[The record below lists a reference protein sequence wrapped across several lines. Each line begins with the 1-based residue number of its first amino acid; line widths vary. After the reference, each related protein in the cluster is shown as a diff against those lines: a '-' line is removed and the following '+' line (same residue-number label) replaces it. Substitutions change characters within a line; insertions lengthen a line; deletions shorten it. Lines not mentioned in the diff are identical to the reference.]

1 MLSPALLKDSLN
13 RRPSNVQ
20 TLNPDDLQ
28 AIYGSQRRRSGEFS
42 RRRSG
47 EIDDELQ
54 HARSNSAVRRPS
66 LLLITDLDLP
76 RRTSSAGLKK
86 YKRKISAESGVFRKL
101 TAEPTLK
108 SAVDLRLSSLSLQN
122 DVHLDI
128 AICPHQYTAD
138 PTLAWEMLKE
148 KRPVKPVRQM
158 KLDTPIKPDH
168 VRFVC
173 IGCTH
178 GVKLDPSILP
188 LGDVLLV
195 AGDFTTCGLPN
206 EVHSFNKKLG
216 QLKHA
221 YKVVIAGNHECTF
234 DDSFLR
240 ASNRE
245 VEAKEMALKQALQ
258 ASLASAKVTSSKSLL
273 TNAIY
278 LEDSVIELFGIT
290 IYGTPWQPRVDNWAF
305 NLPRG
310 QALLDKWNNI
320 PSGVD
325 VLLTHSPPLGHGDQM
340 ADGQRM
346 GCVELLNSVSK
357 RIKPKYHVFSHIHE
371 GYGCTSDGYTKFIN
385 CCICDEN
392 LQPNNS
398 PIIFDIPVHP
408 HTKQFYLQNIKKVM
422 KRYHRSGKK

>member
-1 MLSPALLKDSLN
+1 M
-13 RRPSNVQ
+13 
-20 TLNPDDLQ
+20 
-28 AIYGSQRRRSGEFS
+28 F
-42 RRRSG
+42 
-47 EIDDELQ
+47 
-54 HARSNSAVRRPS
+54 SNSSSFFGTSSVLKEQAALRDIERHRAKRSSVRRES
-66 LLLITDLDLP
+66 LAVGANIN
-76 RRTSSAGLKK
+76 
-86 YKRKISAESGVFRKL
+86 VL
-101 TAEPTLK
+101 T
-108 SAVDLRLSSLSLQN
+108 
-122 DVHLDI
+122 
-128 AICPHQYTAD
+128 HQYTAD

-158 KLDTPIKPDH
+158 KLDTPVRPDH

-178 GVKLDPSILP
+178 GVQIDPANLP
-188 LGDVLLV
+188 PGDVLLV
-195 AGDFTTCGLPN
+195 AGDFTSCGLPN

-216 QLKHA
+216 HLKHA

-245 VEAKEMALKQALQ
+245 LQAKEMALKQALQ
-258 ASLASAKVTSSKSLL
+258 ASLASTKTANSKNLL
-273 TNAIY
+273 TNCIY

-305 NLPRG
+305 NLTRG
-310 QALLDKWNNI
+310 QPLLDKWNNI
-320 PSGVD
+320 PAGVD
-325 VLLTHSPPLGHGDQM
+325 VLLTHTPPLGHGDM
-340 ADGQRM
+340 MTDGQRM

-392 LQPNNS
+392 LQATNN

-408 HTKQFYLQNIKKVM
+408 HTKQFYLQNVKKIM
-422 KRYHRSGKK
+422 KRYRRSEKK